1 MSFGEA
7 VRTCFR
13 KYADFS
19 GRARPSE
26 FWWWVLFY
34 ALVPAAYF
42 FVIVSIAVALSQE
55 TADSLRFFTGILG
68 VGYMALIVPHIA
80 ATVRRLQD
88 TGRSGGY
95 FFLSFIPCVGGI
107 VLLAFLLGG
116 SDPLT
121 NKYGPPSMAPAVGP
135 GGLPGARGQ
144 SDSRAY
150 QIQAARPIPT
160 LEAGRRLIGS
170 FLGVG
175 RPGRTSTKFLGFCD
189 ANEWE

>member
-26 FWWWVLFY
+26 FCWWVLFH
-34 ALVPAAYF
+34 ALVLAAYF

-68 VGYMALIVPHIA
+68 VGYMALIIPHIA
-80 ATVRRLQD
+80 VIVRRLHD

-144 SDSRAY
+144 SDSPGLPDTTRSSDSDPSK
-150 QIQAARPIPT
+150 Q
-160 LEAGRRLIGS
+160 
-170 FLGVG
+170 VG
-175 RPGRTSTKFLGFCD
+175 
-189 ANEWE
+189 A